1 MPYSNV
7 PKHLWSEMESCVK
20 HVKKGKSGKGKNAY
34 AICFKSV
41 VGNKVGDEARKR
53 MKGGKHGN

>member
-7 PKHLWSEMESCVK
+7 PKALWGKMERCVK
-20 HVKKGKSGKGKNAY
+20 EVKKDGKGKNAY

-41 VGNKVGDEARKR
+41 VGDSVANEARKR
-53 MKGGKHGN
+53 LKEGSNAKRR